1 MLNITYHLC
10 MKFKE
15 YFYKIFLK
23 LLNMND
29 YAVSID
35 LGGTTTKFSLFILDE
50 IICEWT
56 SPTPKNDIVGM
67 LEYEI
72 KNKMGKLKL
81 ENTDF
86 KAIVIGVAGI
96 VKDGIVSYAINLNLR
111 DYDLGGILQSRLGIK
126 VIILN
131 DVNLQA
137 IGEAADYSSLFLV
150 TIGTGIGAALMING
164 QLVEGYNGMAGEIG
178 FVNLDSK
185 TLQENASAGGL
196 VKTAENYLKSN
207 DDYSSL
213 RDFETFTAKDIFNQ
227 AKLDDEMA
235 LKIVNDVYFKFG
247 KLLAVICSAFDPEV
261 IIISGGVS
269 NAGDLL
275 LDIIKEG
282 FNEVA
287 FRNTEIVLSGLK
299 EKAAVLGAMNIV
311 EGMGNI

>member
-137 IGEAADYSSLFLV
+137 IGEATDYSSLFLV

-213 RDFETFTAKDIFNQ
+213 RDLETFTAKDIFNQ

-282 FNEVA
+282 FNDVA